1 MKLTARREG
10 AAVVLVVDGELDMDT
25 VAPLTEGLDSA
36 ARDTAGSGV
45 VVLDL
50 AGVTFA
56 DSTTVNVLLQAR
68 SVLGRRLRVARPSS
82 FVQRLFSVIGLEEAL
97 AVYASVP
104 EALADDADDGPRG
117 PVSSPV
123 RR

>member
-1 MKLTARREG
+1 MELTARREG

-25 VAPLTEGLDSA
+25 VGPLTEGLDSA
-36 ARDTAGSGV
+36 VRDTAGTGV

-68 SVLGRRLRVARPSS
+68 SVLGRRLRVARPSG

-104 EALADDADDGPRG
+104 EALAADDGPRG

-123 RR
+123 RP